1 MVKWCIEVVSMGKRK
16 KLQSWESDI
25 SNTGTYDMY
34 FNRLKE
40 YALSMFEWK
49 GLPENI
55 NKRFLE
61 LKMFEEGKIL
71 FHEDPDYGY
80 MVTPVMIGGMVN
92 YYNEPTTYNAV
103 AIGYNREVTPEE
115 GVVIWNNY
123 SRTPLIP
130 IIRAYA
136 YRLYQVEKTM
146 DVNINAQKTPV
157 LLLTDE
163 SQRLTM
169 MNLYQQYEGNE
180 PFIFGNKKGF
190 DKDSVDVLSTA
201 APFVSDKLMAY
212 KHNLWNEAMTFL
224 GIGNAKQ
231 DKKERLVEAEVSAND
246 EQIQSSRY
254 SMLQARQ
261 DACKQINKMFGLNV
275 TVDFRLNQEKE
286 KLEEEEK
293 ENDRTGANVK

>member
-1 MVKWCIEVVSMGKRK
+1 MARK
-16 KLQSWESDI
+16 KKMQSWESDI

-40 YALSMFEWK
+40 YALSMFEWD
-49 GLPENI
+49 GLPEEI

-71 FHEDPDYGY
+71 FHKDPTFGY
-80 MVTPVMIGGMVN
+80 MVTPVMIGGKVN
-92 YYNEPTTYNAV
+92 YYNEPTEYNAV
-103 AIGYNREVTPEE
+103 AIGYNRTVTPDE

-130 IIRAYA
+130 TIRAYA

-157 LLLTDE
+157 LLLADE
-163 SQRLTM
+163 AQRMTLINTY
-169 MNLYQQYEGNE
+169 MNYEGNE
-180 PFIFGNKKGF
+180 PFIFGNKSGF
-190 DKDSVDVLSTA
+190 DKESIQVLTTA

-224 GIGNAKQ
+224 GVGNAKQ
-231 DKKERLVEAEVSAND
+231 DKKERLVEAEVAAND
-246 EQIQSSRY
+246 EQIKMSRY

-261 DACKQINKMFGLNV
+261 DACEQINKMFGLNV
-275 TVDFRLNQEKE
+275 TVRFKIEVEQEE
-286 KLEEEEK
+286 REMEEENNE
-293 ENDRTGANVK
+293 ETR